1 MVSKEKK
8 VTEMNRSYV
17 RQEEKKQERQQVE
30 AGKHKRGLTRRLT
43 ALGAVGAA
51 LAVVFAVLLTSQ
63 LTTLEAKKTERAQLE
78 QKMENL
84 QAEETELKQEVKNY
98 NDLDYIAEIAR
109 RDYYLTKPG
118 ETLYKLPEKTAGGA
132 D

>member
-17 RQEEKKQERQQVE
+17 RQEEQKQKRQQ
-30 AGKHKRGLTRRLT
+30 AQTGRHRRGLVRRLT
-43 ALGAVGAA
+43 ALGVVGAA
-51 LAVVFAVLLTSQ
+51 MAVVFAVLLTSQ

-84 QAEETELKQEVKNY
+84 KAEEAELEQKVKNY

-118 ETLYKLPEKTAGGA
+118 ETLYKVPEKTAESA

>member
-1 MVSKEKK
+1 MVSNKEK

-17 RQEEKKQERQQVE
+17 QEEEKKQERQRNAVD
-30 AGKHKRGLTRRLT
+30 KHRRGLIRRLT
-43 ALGAVGAA
+43 ALAAVGVV
-51 LAVVFAVLLTSQ
+51 LAVVFTVLLTSQ
-63 LTTLEAKKTERAQLE
+63 LSTLEAKKTERAELE
-78 QKMENL
+78 QKMEEL
-84 QAEETELKQEVKNY
+84 KAQEAELKQDIENY

-118 ETLYKLPEKTAGGA
+118 ETLYKLPEKKAENA